1 MITDLDNRLIWYNG
15 NIVPAQ
21 EAKIY
26 AMAPTAQFGLNVF
39 EGIPVY
45 HNSEKHVSYAFRL
58 EKHFVRLKNSARMLE
73 LDNRY
78 SVDDMNNALFSVVK
92 ANGGDEDIVARV
104 ILFVEGVG
112 SWASEGPVGMLV
124 SPMPRK
130 KISSEYTKHSL
141 KCCFSSWRRISD
153 QVLSPKIKCGANYI
167 NSRLGQREALRNGY
181 DTCIFLN
188 DQGKIAEGPG
198 SCFFMV
204 KDNVL
209 ITPKV
214 TDSILNSITRDT
226 IIKIAED
233 NNYEVQERSID
244 RTEAYICDEA
254 FLCGS
259 SMGITS
265 ISRIDGIDVPNHE
278 VTDKI
283 SDIYCNAVC
292 GKDEHY
298 QGWLTEIK

>member
-1 MITDLDNRLIWYNG
+1 MLYTKKIFMEKFIKFIDHAISLKQIRETEKSGHSLI
-15 NIVPAQ
+15 
-21 EAKIY
+21 
-26 AMAPTAQFGLNVF
+26 
-39 EGIPVY
+39 
-45 HNSEKHVSYAFRL
+45 
-58 EKHFVRLKNSARMLE
+58 
-73 LDNRY
+73 
-78 SVDDMNNALFSVVK
+78 
-92 ANGGDEDIVARV
+92 
-104 ILFVEGVG
+104 
-112 SWASEGPVGMLV
+112 V
-124 SPMPRK
+124 SPMTRK

-265 ISRIDGIDVPNHE
+265 ISQIDGIDVPNHE

-283 SDIYCNAVC
+283 SDIMEQILINVPVQ
-292 GKDEHY
+292 KL
-298 QGWLTEIK
+298 Q